1 MHQDDD
7 YAVIEM
13 GASYLGDIQELVDIV
28 TPDVSVVNNVA
39 PAHIEGFG
47 SIEGVA
53 VTKGAIYSGLSEH
66 GIAIV
71 NADMP
76 YADIWAPMIADRQV
90 ISFAMQNE
98 ADITAKYMQIEPLSS
113 HFMVELDEVNHH
125 FSLNLPGE
133 HNVNNALAAIAIC
146 RALDIP
152 VDAMVKGLKTM
163 QPVAHRLQ
171 KRAGLSGATLIDDTY
186 NANPS
191 SYTQALKVL
200 GQFPSHRWLV
210 LGDFGELGE
219 DEIAIHKAMGVEA
232 KSAGVERL
240 FSIGEMSVNATK
252 TFGEGAVHYTDVESL
267 LDQLKEELKENV
279 TCLFKGSRFMQLD
292 KIVEQLIEG
301 EH

>member
-1 MHQDDD
+1 MHQDDE

-13 GASYLGDIQELVDIV
+13 GASYLGDIQDLVDIV

-39 PAHIEGFG
+39 SAHIEGFG

-53 VTKGAIYSGLSEH
+53 ITKGAIYSGLSEH

-76 YADIWAPMIADRQV
+76 YGHIWAPMIADRLV

-98 ADITAKYMQIEPLSS
+98 ADITTKYMQIEPLSS
-113 HFMVELDEVNHH
+113 HFMVELDGVNHH

-146 RALDIP
+146 RALNIP
-152 VDAMVKGLKTM
+152 VDVMVKGLKNM

-171 KRAGLSGATLIDDTY
+171 KRAGRSGATLIDDTY
-186 NANPS
+186 NANPG

-200 GQFPSHRWLV
+200 GQFPSCRWLV

-219 DEIAIHKAMGVEA
+219 EEIAIHKAMGIEA

-240 FSIGEMSVNATK
+240 FSIGELSVNATK
-252 TFGEGAVHYTDVESL
+252 TFGEGAVHYTNVESL